1 MRVARL
7 WEAGAGE
14 GGEMPQLAR
23 LNGGA
28 PSQGQWVLIHRH
40 ETRSI
45 QAAAGGAICKR
56 YFRLWLCPWSR
67 ETPLIWRHVTI
78 IPQQHI
84 STRAGRVL
92 SLGALDIAQ
101 SSGEVFIHHTAN
113 VPLEIG
119 EKDTAGIPFSF
130 NRALCVDGGLR
141 HVFHGDLG
149 ESLILDHRR
158 RRHSKML
165 WPVKGVFCW
174 LELPGLL

>member
-1 MRVARL
+1 ML
-7 WEAGAGE
+7 
-14 GGEMPQLAR
+14 
-23 LNGGA
+23 
-28 PSQGQWVLIHRH
+28 
-40 ETRSI
+40 T
-45 QAAAGGAICKR
+45 
-56 YFRLWLCPWSR
+56 
-67 ETPLIWRHVTI
+67 

-141 HVFHGDLG
+141 QVFHGDLG
-149 ESLILDHRR
+149 ESCKANAKCYWRSF
-158 RRHSKML
+158 SKQF
-165 WPVKGVFCW
+165 G
-174 LELPGLL
+174 